1 MNHLKKTHTMK
12 FLLFDDLKIFSKSF
26 KLLLRENGYTDV
38 FICNTS
44 TEVDERLSAGE
55 EVVIFTDFMIP
66 ETDVSMLI
74 KKWKSHINVRLVV
87 MSGITSP
94 HQIAGIMRN
103 RADGFLSKSAE
114 TEEIFFCIKEI
125 LQKRTYISK
134 EFQSEVMKILING
147 NENLFTPRELE
158 VIQLIKEGKSIK
170 EKAKILFLSE
180 NTIIVHRRNIMQKAG
195 VNSITELVLKMAEHN
210 F

>member
-1 MNHLKKTHTMK
+1 MK
-12 FLLFDDLKIFSKSF
+12 FLLFDDHKIFSKSF

-74 KKWKSHINVRLVV
+74 KKWKSHINVSLVV

-103 RADGFLSKSAE
+103 MADGFLSKSAE